1 MKRILKLLPIPLAV
15 VLLAGCMSV
24 TGVFTPLQ
32 DAAMNGDK
40 ARVQQLLTAGADV
53 NEKSEYGTLALP
65 LAAGAGH
72 MEVVKILLDAG
83 ADINATSAGGFTALS
98 AAAAG
103 GHTTLVQ
110 FLLERGVGSKE
121 SALLSAATWGK
132 TDTVR
137 WLLENGADVYAKNL
151 AGETALELAK
161 KNKNTATVDLLQ
173 SVIHQQMTA
182 LVNSATL
189 PQLLAQNEFSNEALV
204 GLLTDKL
211 IEAKNRELPGWIAT
225 SNLDR
230 RIALVTTVEKR
241 LADAQ
246 TTIVEMNA
254 KAEDAVR
261 KGQDSSGY
269 RRHIGKLQAY
279 MAVLA
284 EMKNMLMQS

>member
-1 MKRILKLLPIPLAV
+1 MKPILKFLP
-15 VLLAGCMSV
+15 VLILTGCISV
-24 TGVFTPLQ
+24 PETFTPLQ
-32 DAAMNGDK
+32 DAALNGDK
-40 ARVQQLLTAGADV
+40 AKVQQLLAAGANV
-53 NEKSEYGTLALP
+53 NERGAYGTFALP
-65 LAAGAGH
+65 LAAGSGH
-72 MEVVKILLDAG
+72 MEIVKILLDAG
-83 ADINATSAGGFTALS
+83 ADMKVESTGGYTALS

-103 GHTTLVQ
+103 GHTTLVK
-110 FLLERGVGSKE
+110 FLLERGAGNKE
-121 SALLSAATWGK
+121 SALLSAAAWGK

-137 WLLENGADVYAKNL
+137 WLLENGASVYAKNL

-161 KNKNTATVDLLQ
+161 KNKNTATVDLIQ
-173 SVIHQQMTA
+173 SVISQQMTA

-189 PQLLAQNEFSNEALV
+189 PQLLAQDEFSNEALV

-211 IEAKNRELPGWIAT
+211 IEAKNRELPGLIST
-225 SNLDR
+225 SNLDQ
-230 RIALVTTVEKR
+230 RITLVTTVEKR

-246 TTIVEMNA
+246 TAIVELTG